1 MKPLTKVRMKR
12 LPKRWSGE
20 SFGSNKN
27 FWNIGDLGY
36 IENVIPVYFFTQI
49 VLVIVLENKIINC
62 YTDAVEVI
70 KD

>member
-1 MKPLTKVRMKR
+1 MKPITKVRMKR
-12 LPKRWSGE
+12 LPKRCRVE

-27 FWNIGDLGY
+27 FWNIGDIGY
-36 IENVIPVYFFTQI
+36 IEDVIPVYFSTQI
-49 VLVIVLENKIINC
+49 VLIVVLANKIINC